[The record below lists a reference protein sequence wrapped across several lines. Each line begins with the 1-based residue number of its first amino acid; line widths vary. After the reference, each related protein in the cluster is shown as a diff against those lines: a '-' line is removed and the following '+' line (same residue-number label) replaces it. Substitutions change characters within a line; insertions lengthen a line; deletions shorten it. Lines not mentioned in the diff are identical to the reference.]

1 MAIFVNEA
9 IERLRTDIARHAK
22 NGSVRSHGQE
32 VFEGKR
38 VASICFSTVETLILQ
53 LKYRVAVDA

>member
-9 IERLRTDIARHAK
+9 IERLRSDIARHAK

-32 VFEGKR
+32 VFEGKTTYEG
-38 VASICFSTVETLILQ
+38 S
-53 LKYRVAVDA
+53 